1 MGVMQ
6 ESGVIRILSSSVCK
20 EEIMECDEHEIVAKI
35 CSILGEKPCDMCK
48 AEEIF
53 NEMKYEITRYI
64 IAHEFCHCE
73 HVSGR
78 EDLLIWLDEKTSPAG
93 VRQLV
98 EVIEKYLK

>member
-1 MGVMQ
+1 MGVVR

-35 CSILGEKPCDMCK
+35 CSLLGEKPCDMCK

-64 IAHEFCHCE
+64 ISHEFCHCSKTE
-73 HVSGR
+73 GR

-93 VRQLV
+93 IRQLV
-98 EVIEKYLK
+98 DVIEKYLK